1 MRPIDSVRI
10 PGQCVASRA
19 SRLAPSSAPFP
30 MRLPTS
36 CTALVLLGVL
46 ASASSAQQLVHDDFD
61 RPNSTNLGPDWV
73 EANNDLEIFGNTV
86 RGKNAFLNDTWMYH
100 SGFAEPHATA
110 KAVVDFGATPGDTF
124 FGVSVVIGL
133 DHTTWGGT
141 AVRVTDN
148 DLDGLFDR
156 IFFNAAINAGAWYTQ
171 PTPIWYDLPAGIPAG
186 QLTVWA
192 EPGDDMVVARVED
205 LAGNLVGTYTASG
218 IAASPFAPTGTDVGV
233 WISSR
238 ARADEFF
245 ALEHRPLDAFPTS
258 LSLAAGGEQ
267 ILDVSFGSAHAGEL
281 YLVVSGASGT
291 APVTPIGGGVDLP
304 LALDSF
310 TIWSFQHPNQAPYS
324 KSLGFLDAQ
333 GHARARITLPPG
345 SLPSL
350 AGVLFHHAAIS
361 VSTTGPTAGAPTAA
375 TNAASLQ
382 LLP

>member
-1 MRPIDSVRI
+1 
-10 PGQCVASRA
+10 
-19 SRLAPSSAPFP
+19 
-30 MRLPTS
+30 MRLPSS
-36 CTALVLLGVL
+36 CTALLVLGVL
-46 ASASSAQQLVHDDFD
+46 AATGSAQQLVHDDFD
-61 RPNSTNLGPDWV
+61 RPNSTDLGPDWV
-73 EANNDLEIFGNTV
+73 ESNNDLEIFGNTV
-86 RGKNAFLNDTWMYH
+86 RGKNSFLNDTWMYH
-100 SGFAEPHATA
+100 SSFAEPHATS

-148 DLDGLFDR
+148 DLDGNFDR

-192 EPGDDMVVARVED
+192 EAADDMVVARVED

-238 ARADEFF
+238 ARADDFF
-245 ALEHRPLDAFPTS
+245 ALEHRVLDAFPSS
-258 LSLAAGGEQ
+258 LSLSAGGEQ
-267 ILDVSFGSAHAGEL
+267 IVDVSFGSAHAGQL
-281 YLVVSGASGT
+281 YLVLSSASGT
-291 APVTPIGGGVDLP
+291 APVTPVGGGIDLP

-310 TIWSFQHPNQAPYS
+310 TIWGFQNPNQGPYS

-333 GHARARITLPPG
+333 GHARARIKLPAG

-350 AGVLFHHAAIS
+350 AGVSFDHAALA
-361 VSTTGPTAGAPTAA
+361 VDLTGLPTAA
-375 TNAASLQ
+375 SNPASLQ